1 MVDKIRQS
9 PLLLRLVEIAA
20 AWLATELLV
29 RITGTDA
36 QFRMVDFRLMFVVL
50 IGTVYG
56 LNAGVLS
63 AVLASVSLTAGYLRQ
78 STTLMLLFYEPAN
91 WLAFI
96 IYFVVGASC
105 GYVQLRNT
113 ETARFVQEE
122 NELLHK
128 RLEFTRKLYQ
138 DTLEDK
144 RSFRRQ
150 ILAAGTVLA
159 RSML

>member
-91 WLAFI
+91 WL
-96 IYFVVGASC
+96 
-105 GYVQLRNT
+105 
-113 ETARFVQEE
+113 
-122 NELLHK
+122 
-128 RLEFTRKLYQ
+128 
-138 DTLEDK
+138 
-144 RSFRRQ
+144 
-150 ILAAGTVLA
+150 
-159 RSML
+159 